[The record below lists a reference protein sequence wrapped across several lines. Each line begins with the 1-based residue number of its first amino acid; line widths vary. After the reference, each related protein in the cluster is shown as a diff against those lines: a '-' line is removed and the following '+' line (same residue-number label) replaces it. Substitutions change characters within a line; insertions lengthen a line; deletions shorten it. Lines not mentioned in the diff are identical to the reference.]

1 MLLFQRISILTKE
14 FNMKLTKISLATIVA
29 LGAFSSVASATP
41 LEEAIKNVDL
51 SGYARYRYTNTH
63 KKHKDDFGR
72 TDLQGN
78 NNGAGHQFRAFTTF
92 KAALDDNFFGVL
104 TLRYESTDD
113 SGKAGNATNT
123 TNEFDVAE
131 VYLGYKVGNTVVT
144 AGKQPVGTIFTD
156 DLIGTGLVVKNS
168 DIQGLTLTAV
178 AFDALQ
184 QDGLELDVDY
194 RRAFLGNNLY
204 AVGAQ
209 GSYDPI
215 SFQLWY
221 ASLTDVVNLIAAE
234 VGGNFDVTN
243 DFNLGA
249 KAQYVHSNASSK
261 ISGLTGA
268 YNDAN
273 FYAAELNS
281 NFFGAD
287 LALGYIGWKVDKNN
301 NADRNGIIALEDKGG
316 FLNAGETAFD
326 VAEGGLSHPG
336 SSYTRLYG
344 KGNFFYTTLGY
355 SFNDFRIGGDIVT
368 GKIKRAD
375 DTKEKINEYVAR
387 AEYKYSKKLSF
398 VSWYSLR
405 TDKIDSDKE
414 KQNRF
419 RFQAKY
425 SF

>member
-29 LGAFSSVASATP
+29 LGAFSNVASATP

-72 TDLQGN
+72 TDLQQN

-104 TLRYESTDD
+104 TLRYQSTDG

-194 RRAFLGNNLY
+194 RSAFLGNNLY

-234 VGGNFDVTN
+234 VGGNFDVTS

-261 ISGLTGA
+261 ISGVA
-268 YNDAN
+268 ENYNDAN

-287 LALGYIGWKVDKNN
+287 LALGYIGWKVDKFN
-301 NADRNGIIALEDKGG
+301 NADRFGIIALEDKGG

-326 VAEGGLSHPG
+326 VDDDGLNHAG
-336 SSYTRLYG
+336 SSYTRLFG

-368 GKIKRAD
+368 GKIKHAD

-405 TDKIDSDKE
+405 TNKIDSDKE
-414 KQNRF
+414 KENRF

>member
-1 MLLFQRISILTKE
+1 
-14 FNMKLTKISLATIVA
+14 MKLTKISLATIVA

-51 SGYARYRYTNTH
+51 SGYARYRYTNKNNKINH
-63 KKHKDDFGR
+63 NR
-72 TDLQGN
+72 TVVDSSTN
-78 NNGAGHQFRAFTTF
+78 HQFRIFSTF
-92 KAALDDNFFGVL
+92 KAALDDNFFGVM
-104 TLRYESTDD
+104 TLRYQSNDGTGGATAHGTPVNDR
-113 SGKAGNATNT
+113 TNT
-123 TNEFDVAE
+123 TNTFGVAE
-131 VYLGYKVGNTVVT
+131 LYLGYKAGNTVVT
-144 AGKQPVGTIFTD
+144 VGKQPVGTIFTD

-184 QDGLELDVDY
+184 SNLNNSLELDAAYDDE
-194 RRAFLGNNLY
+194 FLGHNLY

-261 ISGLTGA
+261 ISGLTGE

-287 LALGYIGWKVDKNN
+287 LALGYIGWKVDKFNN
-301 NADRNGIIALEDKGG
+301 VDRFGIIALEDKGG

-326 VAEGGLSHPG
+326 DDGVT
-336 SSYTRLYG
+336 SSEYTKLTG

-368 GKIKRAD
+368 GKIKQAD

-398 VSWYSLR
+398 VSWYSFK
-405 TDKIDSDKE
+405 TDKVDNQDKE
-414 KQNRF
+414 KQNTL

>member
-63 KKHKDDFGR
+63 KKHKNNSGR
-72 TDLQGN
+72 TDLGVDN
-78 NNGAGHQFRAFTTF
+78 NKAGHQFRAFTTF

-104 TLRYESTDD
+104 TLRYESTDG

-184 QDGLELDVDY
+184 QDGLELDADY
-194 RRAFLGNNLY
+194 VPTFLGNNLY

-261 ISGLTGA
+261 ISGSVGG
-268 YNDAN
+268 YGDAN

-287 LALGYIGWKVDKNN
+287 LALGYIGWKVDKYNN
-301 NADRNGIIALEDKGG
+301 TDKNGIIALEDKGG

-326 VAEGGLSHPG
+326 VDGDGLSHAG
-336 SSYTRLYG
+336 STYTRLYG

-405 TDKIDSDKE
+405 TNKIDSDKE
-414 KQNRF
+414 KENRF